1 MPHFV
6 VFPLFLFV
14 LFNSQKPCSIFV
26 KNKPL
31 FFFGQKE
38 AILNSAYVHSG
49 ITYRII
55 RSK

>member
-6 VFPLFLFV
+6 VFPPFLFV